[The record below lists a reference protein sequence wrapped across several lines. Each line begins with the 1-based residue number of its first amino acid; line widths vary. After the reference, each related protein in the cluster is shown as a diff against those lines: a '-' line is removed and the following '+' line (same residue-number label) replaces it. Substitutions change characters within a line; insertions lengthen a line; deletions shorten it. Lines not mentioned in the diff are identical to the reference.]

1 MQKYVVRQPIKDLN
15 QQIFGYEVVFQDDT
29 GGLSNQT
36 KDRNAA
42 DLIADFLLQNGN
54 KIFEDKIAFIT
65 FTPNLLF
72 RNVPKIFRQ
81 NQLVIQIDDNVIIH
95 PLAQNII
102 HRYKKQNYK
111 VAVNDF
117 QFAPRYF
124 SMMDIIDYIR
134 LDFRNLDTN
143 LTSFRNIIRTA
154 KGFQK
159 KCIAYGVNT
168 KKAYELAVELEV
180 DYMQGSYIAEDV
192 SKKVNRLEYLQ
203 GNFFQ
208 LVVELTKDEPDLALV
223 EQIIS
228 RDVSLTFS
236 LLKMVNSAYFALR
249 HKVSSIM
256 QSLVILGL
264 GQLKQ
269 WIYLLSFQ
277 QDDDNLPEDLVKVS
291 LLRANFCSSLLP
303 HATDMPISR
312 SEAYLMGMFSTLGLL
327 MDAPLEELLDELYI
341 ADEVKAAL
349 LSREGRCGQLYELVL
364 SYEKA
369 DWKRI
374 SELADALGI
383 PKNVMSQIYF
393 ECVETVNNIWNSLML
408 SSSTSET
415 PPAQPADSILSKNVC
430 LSEEGII
437 EQKEVI
443 PVQEDASFPPQ
454 PNKNREKAKT
464 TIENEKAGPSI
475 TAALNTGAAPFG
487 AGTTVA
493 YEASKIVKN
502 PSSAASPKA
511 DAKKADSAMDGKV
524 TSSASDG
531 FMPDSFWDEF

>member
-36 KDRNAA
+36 QDRNAA

-54 KIFEDKIAFIT
+54 KIFENKIAFIT

-72 RNVPKIFRQ
+72 RNVPKIFKQ

-111 VAVNDF
+111 IAVNDF

-124 SMMDIIDYIR
+124 SIMDIIDYIR
-134 LDFRNLDTN
+134 LDFRNIESN
-143 LTSFRNIIRTA
+143 LTSFRNIVRTA

-168 KKAYELAVELEV
+168 KKAYDLAVELEV

-192 SKKVNRLEYLQ
+192 SKKVNRIEYLQ

-208 LVVELTKDEPDLALV
+208 LVVELTKDEPDLHLV
-223 EQIIS
+223 EELIA

-249 HKVSSIM
+249 HKVTSIM

-269 WIYLLSFQ
+269 WVYLLSFK

-291 LLRANFCSSLLP
+291 LLRANFCSELLP
-303 HATDMPISR
+303 HASDMPISK

-327 MDAPLEELLDELYI
+327 MDAPLEEVLDELYI
-341 ADEVKAAL
+341 ADEVKNAL
-349 LSREGRCGQLYELVL
+349 LKGEGRCGLLYELVL

-369 DWKRI
+369 DWKKI
-374 SELADALGI
+374 TELADTLEI
-383 PKNVMSQIYF
+383 PKNIMSQIYF
-393 ECVETVNNIWNSLML
+393 ECVETVNNIWNNLML
-408 SSSTSET
+408 SYHGEENI
-415 PPAQPADSILSKNVC
+415 PAQPSESILSKNAH
-430 LSEEGII
+430 LSKDGIVDQEAETIPTQQEESKDALPP
-437 EQKEVI
+437 KE
-443 PVQEDASFPPQ
+443 PSLSNE
-454 PNKNREKAKT
+454 EKETA
-464 TIENEKAGPSI
+464 EEPAPS
-475 TAALNTGAAPFG
+475 G
-487 AGTTVA
+487 
-493 YEASKIVKN
+493 
-502 PSSAASPKA
+502 
-511 DAKKADSAMDGKV
+511 
-524 TSSASDG
+524 DG
-531 FMPDSFWDEF
+531 FMPDSFWEDF